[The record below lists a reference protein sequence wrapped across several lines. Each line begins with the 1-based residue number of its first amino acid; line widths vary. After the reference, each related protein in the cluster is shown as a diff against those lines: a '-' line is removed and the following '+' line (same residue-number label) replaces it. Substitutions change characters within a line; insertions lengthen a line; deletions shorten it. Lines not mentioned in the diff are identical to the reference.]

1 MTELKKKIHEMCP
14 DGVPMVALGEICEIK
29 NGKDYKH
36 LSPGNIPVWGTGG
49 IMTYVDQYAYNGPSV
64 LLPRKGSID
73 KVYYSEGPVWT
84 VDTLFY
90 TIINESKIYPKY
102 LYAVISMQDL
112 RALDTSKGNRPSL
125 TQTVLNKIQI
135 PLPPLPIQQRIVE
148 ILDKFTSL
156 VSSLDSEIAL
166 RQKQY
171 EYYRNKLLSFEEG
184 FSTIKLKDITS
195 KIASGATPS
204 GGDRAYKE
212 SGISLIRSQNVLDH
226 SFSKEGLVFID
237 KEQAD
242 KLSNVEINEGDLL
255 INITGDSVAR
265 ACKVP
270 SDLIPSRTNQH
281 VAIIR
286 INNDEIDSD
295 FLLYELNSRKEELI
309 QIATANGGSRKALSK
324 GILEKLDIYF
334 PPLPKQQRIVRT
346 LDTFESLL
354 TNLKKER
361 ELRQKQ
367 YEYYREKLLTFA

>member
-14 DGVPMVALGEICEIK
+14 DGVPMVALGEVCEIK

-90 TIINESKIYPKY
+90 TIINESKIKPKY

-125 TQTVLNKIQI
+125 TQTVLNQIQI
-135 PLPPLPIQQRIVE
+135 PLPPLPIQKRIVE

-166 RQKQY
+166 RQKQF
-171 EYYRNKLLSFEEG
+171 EYYRELLLEHEG
-184 FSTIKLKDITS
+184 DKEVEIKNLGEICKVITGGEVPKNTIKDQQK
-195 KIASGATPS
+195 
-204 GGDRAYKE
+204 
-212 SGISLIRSQNVLDH
+212 
-226 SFSKEGLVFID
+226 
-237 KEQAD
+237 
-242 KLSNVEINEGDLL
+242 
-255 INITGDSVAR
+255 
-265 ACKVP
+265 P
-270 SDLIPSRTNQH
+270 SDSHPFAVYTNGKETYGYTDTYQIDADAVCISSIGANTGAIFYKKGKFTPAIRLKVLIPNNNIDTKYLYYCAKSIDFKGRNTGSVPNINAEYVKSRT
-281 VAIIR
+281 
-286 INNDEIDSD
+286 
-295 FLLYELNSRKEELI
+295 
-309 QIATANGGSRKALSK
+309 
-324 GILEKLDIYF
+324 IYV

>member
-1 MTELKKKIHEMCP
+1 MNEIQRLIHEMCP
-14 DGVPMVALGEICEIK
+14 DGVPMVALGEVCEIK

-90 TIINESKIYPKY
+90 TIINESKIKPKY

-171 EYYRNKLLSFEEG
+171 EYYQHRTLPVPVGEPFVAAGTGQAE
-184 FSTIKLKDITS
+184 
-195 KIASGATPS
+195 
-204 GGDRAYKE
+204 AYKGQYQGKDVAQVVTGVGEKSQRMLPE
-212 SGISLIRSQNVLDH
+212 SH
-226 SFSKEGLVFID
+226 SCLHQHECQV
-237 KEQAD
+237 
-242 KLSNVEINEGDLL
+242 EGDADQ
-255 INITGDSVAR
+255 IYPAER
-265 ACKVP
+265 AC
-270 SDLIPSRTNQH
+270 
-281 VAIIR
+281 
-286 INNDEIDSD
+286 
-295 FLLYELNSRKEELI
+295 LLRSVMMVMMMFFVYH
-309 QIATANGGSRKALSK
+309 NGGKVSASNPPTPYPLI
-324 GILEKLDIYF
+324 GILHGFRL
-334 PPLPKQQRIVRT
+334 
-346 LDTFESLL
+346 
-354 TNLKKER
+354 
-361 ELRQKQ
+361 
-367 YEYYREKLLTFA
+367 

>member
-1 MTELKKKIHEMCP
+1 MCP
-14 DGVPMVALGEICEIK
+14 DGVPMVALGEVCDIK

-90 TIINESKIYPKY
+90 TIINESKIKPKY

-156 VSSLDSEIAL
+156 VSSLDSEIVL

-184 FSTIKLKDITS
+184 EEGVEWKKIGDMTRVFS
-195 KIASGATPS
+195 AS
-204 GGDRAYKE
+204 RVHKNEWKE
-212 SGISLIRSQNVLDH
+212 SGVPFFRSSDVMSAYNGVDNNHGKAYISYDLY
-226 SFSKEGLVFID
+226 E
-237 KEQAD
+237 
-242 KLSNVEINEGDLL
+242 KLSAKSGKIHKDDVLVTGGGSIGMPYIVPTDEPLYVKDADLL
-255 INITGDSVAR
+255 CIVKNDNFISKYLYHIMFTKWFRSYLNKITHDAS
-265 ACKVP
+265 
-270 SDLIPSRTNQH
+270 IPHYTISQ
-281 VAIIR
+281 IIVTPIPIVSKDR
-286 INNDEIDSD
+286 
-295 FLLYELNSRKEELI
+295 
-309 QIATANGGSRKALSK
+309 QLS
-324 GILEKLDIYF
+324 
-334 PPLPKQQRIVRT
+334 IVRT